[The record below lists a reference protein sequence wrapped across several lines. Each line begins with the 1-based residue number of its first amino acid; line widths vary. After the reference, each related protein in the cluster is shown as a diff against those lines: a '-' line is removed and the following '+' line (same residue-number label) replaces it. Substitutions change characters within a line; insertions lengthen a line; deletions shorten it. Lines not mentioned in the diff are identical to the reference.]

1 MEPTDSALAL
11 YASWVATGARDRG
24 LSLLDAW
31 PQPPASAA
39 PPTNATATTTTALDP
54 GAPPSP
60 LTSTAL
66 PAAAPPP
73 GSTPPPGRVFRLEV
87 GVGEMAILPG
97 GWPYAAAAASDCV
110 AVCGHLLHAHA
121 LAAQLRCWELED
133 LLRVRHRARF
143 PLFRHVMWHAAVY
156 YNRVLRSAA
165 GGAGEG
171 KSPGRRRL
179 PGCILANET
188 GLVLGQGLGPTY
200 LSWSS
205 ISKKARSQNLWHLTH
220 LDCDVHNC
228 LLHPVARRIAHGQA
242 PARRHFP

>member
-1 MEPTDSALAL
+1 MATARGRTPCLPRQLHFTRYTSSRFLHAWRTRRMGPIAYPHRAACCDSTFLRMTLFMFHASICRALSILFHASLQVVLLVEPTDSALAL

-31 PQPPASAA
+31 PQTPASAA
-39 PPTNATATTTTALDP
+39 PPTNPTTIATAGP

-60 LTSTAL
+60 PSACTAL

-73 GSTPPPGRVFRLEV
+73 SSAPRPGRVFRLEV
-87 GVGEMAILPG
+87 GEGEMAILPG

-165 GGAGEG
+165 GGAG
-171 KSPGRRRL
+171 
-179 PGCILANET
+179 
-188 GLVLGQGLGPTY
+188 
-200 LSWSS
+200 
-205 ISKKARSQNLWHLTH
+205 
-220 LDCDVHNC
+220 
-228 LLHPVARRIAHGQA
+228 
-242 PARRHFP
+242 